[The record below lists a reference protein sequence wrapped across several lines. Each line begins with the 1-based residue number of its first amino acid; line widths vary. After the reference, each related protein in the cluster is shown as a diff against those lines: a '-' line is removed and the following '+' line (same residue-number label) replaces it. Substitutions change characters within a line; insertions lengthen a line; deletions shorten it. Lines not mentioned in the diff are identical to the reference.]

1 MLLAGIHDWSK
12 YFKQTWGN
20 LKPGGW
26 MEVQEVLYPICS
38 AEDRVP
44 HDSALW
50 KFSQYAV
57 EAAGIDMT
65 IAPRFKELLMDQGFV
80 NIRSEPIKWAVGTW
94 PKGKRRTRENTRQF
108 ITPFGHEPLR
118 QKPWLVNRTDRVVL
132 S

>member
-1 MLLAGIHDWSK
+1 
-12 YFKQTWGN
+12 
-20 LKPGGW
+20 

-57 EAAGIDMT
+57 EAAAKIGIDMT

-80 NIRSEPIKWAVGTW
+80 NIRSEPIKWAVCTW
-94 PKGKRRTRENTRQF
+94 PKGKREKNIGWWTRENTRQF
-108 ITPFGHEPLR
+108 IKSF
-118 QKPWLVNRTDRVVL
+118 LVDVRKDVED
-132 S
+132 SKEHFY